1 MLLLQNVRKYY
12 DRREILSI
20 ASLTLENDI
29 YVVKGENGSGK
40 STLLKM
46 IAGLIPFQGEIRIDG
61 VDLKAAPVAYRGAV
75 GWSAA
80 EPLFPDFLT
89 GKEIIAFYNGLR
101 RKNGSGH
108 NELIEL
114 LHMTEF
120 IDQKTGTYSS
130 GMLKKLSLILAFT
143 AQPKL
148 LVLDEPF
155 ITLDDHAID
164 QVNRLIIRMHE
175 DQKSFVLMST
185 HQGTVGLPSF
195 RKLRIHDHQIST
207 ES

>member
-40 STLLKM
+40 STLLKI

-61 VDLKAAPVAYRGAV
+61 VDLKAAPVAYRRAV

-89 GKEIIAFYNGLR
+89 GKEILAFYNGLR
-101 RKNGSGH
+101 RRNRSGH
-108 NELIEL
+108 NEFIEL

-120 IDQKTGTYSS
+120 IDQKTSTYSS

-155 ITLDDHAID
+155 ITLDDHAVE
-164 QVNRLIIRMHE
+164 QVKRLIIRMHE

-185 HQGTVGLPSF
+185 HQDAVGLPSF
-195 RKLRIHDHQIST
+195 RELKIRDHQIST